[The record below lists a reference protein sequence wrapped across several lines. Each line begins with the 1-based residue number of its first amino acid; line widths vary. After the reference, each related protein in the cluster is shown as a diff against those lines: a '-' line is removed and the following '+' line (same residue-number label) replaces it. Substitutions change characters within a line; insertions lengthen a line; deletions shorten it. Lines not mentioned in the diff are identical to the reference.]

1 MKIKSI
7 GIAFIACGVLAGS
20 FAAHA
25 ESDPENIIK
34 FRQSVMKANGAHMSA
49 AGAIV
54 QGKVEYKDRLAD
66 HAKALEMFTKNIPAL
81 FPKGSDFGADSK
93 ALDSVWAKPAEFEK
107 LSKDTQ
113 TKAAAFAKA
122 VAAKDAQLAP
132 KFKELADSCKACH
145 KDFRKEEK
153 E

>member
-1 MKIKSI
+1 MKIKPI
-7 GIAFIACGVLAGS
+7 GITLIACGMFAGS
-20 FAAHA
+20 FAVQA
-25 ESDPENIIK
+25 ESDPENVIK

-49 AGAIV
+49 AAIV

-122 VAAKDAQLAP
+122 VAAKDAQLGP
-132 KFKELADSCKACH
+132 KFKELAESCKACH

-153 E
+153 Q